1 MSVSKSDEKLLI
13 LASLMAPTEII
24 LLEKYYI
31 KHSTPCFITRWNMH
45 LEVRQK
51 QKLRAQPLLFF
62 LFLLSFSFVSMI
74 LELLGLKKHTFWR
87 FSTQMTATFVRLVFK
102 KSAGYISKVWVVLNV
117 SALDSSYAIWHSGK
131 LLKIYF
137 SF

>member
-13 LASLMAPTEII
+13 LASLLSPTEII

-51 QKLRAQPLLFF
+51 YSAACRIFHS
-62 LFLLSFSFVSMI
+62 LLSLHAS
-74 LELLGLKKHTFWR
+74 HAW
-87 FSTQMTATFVRLVFK
+87 
-102 KSAGYISKVWVVLNV
+102 YIT
-117 SALDSSYAIWHSGK
+117 
-131 LLKIYF
+131 
-137 SF
+137 